1 MADGLVPI
9 EILGQRFP
17 VRSTLDERYVQELA
31 SYVDERM
38 RAAEDVTPGGDA
50 LRVALVAA
58 LNLADELFRARGLG
72 DGTLAALADRVSRL
86 ERLIDQTLES

>member
-17 VRSTLDERYVQELA
+17 VRSTLDERYVQDLA
-31 SYVDERM
+31 NFVDEKM
-38 RAAEDVTPGGDA
+38 RAAEDVTPGGDV

>member
-1 MADGLVPI
+1 MADDLVPV

-17 VRSTLDERYVQELA
+17 IRSSLDEDYVRQLA
-31 SYVDERM
+31 SYVDEKM
-38 RAAEDVTPGGDA
+38 RAAEDLTPGNDA

-72 DGTLAALADRVSRL
+72 DGTAASLTSRTERL
-86 ERLIDQTLES
+86 ERLVDQALRV